1 MCACFHRM
9 WVFQV
14 IVVVSLLSSP
24 TLAGVKDLESHFG
37 GVEKEKL
44 VDARGLSPD
53 GGNTDMESIPL
64 DFHRENTVT
73 NDLPLEGLD
82 DEDYIDFDKILAEGE
97 DDYSE
102 GDHIDEISTPAP
114 DLDLFSEPSDP
125 KIRRARLLRL
135 FHGRTRLQRINVVNN
150 RFGFRLYRKLRNR
163 LNQTDNI
170 LLAPVG
176 ISIAMAMMSL
186 GTGPT
191 THEQLY
197 QTLGFEEFVNASTHY
212 DNSTVH
218 KLFRKLTHRLFRR
231 NFGYTLRSVNDLYVK
246 RNVRVEE
253 AFRSDAKMYYF
264 AEPQSVDFADPAFL
278 VKANQRIQKI
288 TKGLIKEPLKSV
300 DPNMAVMLLN
310 YLYFKGTWEQK
321 FPKELT
327 HYRQF
332 RVNEKKQVRVP
343 MMQNKGSYLAAA
355 DHELNCDILQLPY
368 SGNISMLIAV
378 PQKLSGMRS
387 LEQEISP
394 TLINKWLNNMT
405 NRTRE
410 VVFPRFKLEQNYDL
424 IEHLKEM
431 GLTDLFTEKGDF
443 SPMTSEKVIINW
455 FKHQGT
461 ITVNEE
467 GTEAAAMTHIGFM
480 PLSTQTRFVVDRP
493 FLFLIYEHRTGCV
506 VFMGRVVDPSQS

>member
-1 MCACFHRM
+1 M
-9 WVFQV
+9 WFVTGIV
-14 IVVVSLLSSP
+14 IASLLSSP
-24 TLAGVKDLESHFG
+24 ALAGVKDLSSHFEG
-37 GVEKEKL
+37 NEKEKL
-44 VDARGLSPD
+44 VDARGLSPF
-53 GGNTDMESIPL
+53 GENTDMESIPL

-73 NDLPLEGLD
+73 NDLPLEGLE

-114 DLDLFSEPSDP
+114 YLDLFGEPSDP

-135 FHGRTRLQRINVVNN
+135 FHGRTRLERINVVNA
-150 RFGFRLYRKLRNR
+150 RFGCRLYRKLRNR

-176 ISIAMAMMSL
+176 ISIAMSMMAL
-186 GTGPT
+186 GVGPT
-191 THEQLY
+191 SQVQVY
-197 QTLGFEEFVNASTHY
+197 QTLGFGEFINASAHY

-246 RNVRVEE
+246 RNIHIQE
-253 AFRSDAKMYYF
+253 AFRSNAKMYYF

-368 SGNISMLIAV
+368 TGNISMIIAV

-394 TLINKWLNNMT
+394 TLISKWLNNMT

-431 GLTDLFTEKGDF
+431 GLTDPFTEKGDF

-480 PLSTQTRFVVDRP
+480 PLSTQTRFIVDRP

>member
-1 MCACFHRM
+1 M
-9 WVFQV
+9 WFVPV
-14 IVVVSLLSSP
+14 IVVASLLSNP
-24 TLAGVKDLESHFG
+24 ALAGVKDLSSHFSG
-37 GVEKEKL
+37 SEKEK
-44 VDARGLSPD
+44 VDARGLSPK
-53 GGNTDMESIPL
+53 GENTDIESIPL

-73 NDLPLEGLD
+73 NDLPLEGLE

-114 DLDLFSEPSDP
+114 DLDLFGEPSDP

-135 FHGRTRLQRINVVNN
+135 FHGRTRLQRINVVNT
-150 RFGFRLYRKLRNR
+150 RFGCRLYRKLRNR

-176 ISIAMAMMSL
+176 ISIAMGMMAL
-186 GTGPT
+186 GAGPT
-191 THEQLY
+191 SHEQLY
-197 QTLGFEEFVNASTHY
+197 QTLGFAEFVNASTHY

-231 NFGYTLRSVNDLYVK
+231 NFGYNLRSVNDLYVK
-246 RNVRVEE
+246 RNTRIQE
-253 AFRSDAKMYYF
+253 AFRSDVKMYYF
-264 AEPQSVDFADPAFL
+264 AEPQSVDF
-278 VKANQRIQKI
+278 ANQRIQKI

-368 SGNISMLIAV
+368 TGNISMIIAV

-394 TLINKWLNNMT
+394 TLINKWLSNMT

-431 GLTDLFTEKGDF
+431 GLSDPFTEKGDF

-480 PLSTQTRFVVDRP
+480 PLSTQTRFIVDRP

>member
-1 MCACFHRM
+1 M
-9 WVFQV
+9 WVIPV
-14 IVVVSLLSSP
+14 IFVASLLSTP
-24 TLAGVKDLESHFG
+24 AYAGIKDLSSHFND
-37 GVEKEKL
+37 KTS
-44 VDARGLSPD
+44 VDARGHSP
-53 GGNTDMESIPL
+53 GEGTTDIESIPL

-82 DEDYIDFDKILAEGE
+82 EEDYLDFDKILAEGE

-102 GDHIDEISTPAP
+102 GDAIDEISTPAP
-114 DLDLFSEPSDP
+114 HLDPFSEPTDP
-125 KIRRARLLRL
+125 KIRRERLLRL
-135 FHGRTRLQRINVVNN
+135 FHGRTRLQRINVVNG
-150 RFGFRLYRKLRNR
+150 RFGCRLYRKLRNR

-176 ISIAMAMMSL
+176 ISIAMGMMAL
-186 GTGPT
+186 GVGPT
-191 THEQLY
+191 GHEQLF
-197 QTLGFEEFVNASTHY
+197 QTLGFEEFVNASAHY
-212 DNSTVH
+212 DNTTVH

-246 RNVRVEE
+246 RNVQLQDG
-253 AFRSDAKMYYF
+253 FRGDVKTYYY
-264 AEPQSVDFADPAFL
+264 AEPQSVDFSDPAFL

-300 DPNMAVMLLN
+300 DPNMVVMLLN

-327 HYRQF
+327 HYRNF
-332 RVNEKKQVRVP
+332 RVNEKTQVRVP

-355 DHELNCDILQLPY
+355 DHELNCDVLQLPY
-368 SGNISMLIAV
+368 AGNISMLIAV

-410 VVFPRFKLEQNYDL
+410 VVFPRFKLEQGYDL

-431 GLTDLFTEKGDF
+431 GLTDLFTEKSDF
-443 SPMTSEKVIINW
+443 SPMTSEKVNINW

-467 GTEAAAMTHIGFM
+467 GTEAAAMTHVGFM

-506 VFMGRVVDPSQS
+506 VFMGRVVDPSRT

>member
-14 IVVVSLLSSP
+14 TVVVSLLSSP
-24 TLAGVKDLESHFG
+24 TLAGVKDLEIHFG
-37 GVEKEKL
+37 GDEKEKL

-53 GGNTDMESIPL
+53 GGNTNMESIPL

-82 DEDYIDFDKILAEGE
+82 EEDYIDFDKILAEGE

-135 FHGRTRLQRINVVNN
+135 FHGQSRLQRINVVNN

-176 ISIAMAMMSL
+176 ISIAMGMMSL

-197 QTLGFEEFVNASTHY
+197 QTLGFAEFVNASTHY

-246 RNVRVEE
+246 RNVRVQE
-253 AFRSDAKMYYF
+253 AFRSDAKTYYF

-310 YLYFKGTWEQK
+310 YLYFKGESI
-321 FPKELT
+321 LV
-327 HYRQF
+327 HSGG
-332 RVNEKKQVRVP
+332 
-343 MMQNKGSYLAAA
+343 GS
-355 DHELNCDILQLPY
+355 
-368 SGNISMLIAV
+368 
-378 PQKLSGMRS
+378 LS
-387 LEQEISP
+387 Q
-394 TLINKWLNNMT
+394 
-405 NRTRE
+405 
-410 VVFPRFKLEQNYDL
+410 DL
-424 IEHLKEM
+424 K
-431 GLTDLFTEKGDF
+431 
-443 SPMTSEKVIINW
+443 SE
-455 FKHQGT
+455 
-461 ITVNEE
+461 
-467 GTEAAAMTHIGFM
+467 A
-480 PLSTQTRFVVDRP
+480 L
-493 FLFLIYEHRTGCV
+493 
-506 VFMGRVVDPSQS
+506 